1 MAKTRPEA
9 IYRTLTALY
18 GQMAEGAALPE
29 ISPSP
34 LQEAAESIRVMGAA
48 GHTGKLVLD
57 LPKAGEV
64 SAVIPPSHAPAFRRD
79 GAYVVTG
86 GLGGLG
92 LFLARKLAAAGV
104 GRIILNG
111 RSAPK
116 PEALAAIEQIRQG
129 GTEID
134 VALGDI
140 AEPDTAQRLVAAATG
155 DRQAGAW
162 CAARRGAGSR
172 CHVGEHHR

>member
-1 MAKTRPEA
+1 M
-9 IYRTLTALY
+9 
-18 GQMAEGAALPE
+18 
-29 ISPSP
+29 
-34 LQEAAESIRVMGAA
+34 
-48 GHTGKLVLD
+48 
-57 LPKAGEV
+57 
-64 SAVIPPSHAPAFRRD
+64 IPPSHAPAFRRD

-140 AEPDTAQRLVAAATG
+140 AEPDTAQRLVAAATETGKPVRGVLHAAALVHDATLANITDELIDRG
-155 DRQAGAW
+155 DWRPKVHGA
-162 CAARRGAGSR
+162 
-172 CHVGEHHR
+172 